1 MGPTACCLQ
10 PLRDP
15 QHFLLIH
22 YNSHLRWKTGGTTRG
37 GGGVTGIPHNRVRK
51 RPRPSGSR
59 ILPGR
64 VLNTAPGALLQRF
77 LEQHLLVI
85 LA

>member
-22 YNSHLRWKTGGTTRG
+22 YNSHLRWKTGGGTTRG
-37 GGGVTGIPHNRVRK
+37 GGGCHGYSSQQGEEEAQTQWQQDPPWQGPEHSARCSV
-51 RPRPSGSR
+51 
-59 ILPGR
+59 
-64 VLNTAPGALLQRF
+64 A
-77 LEQHLLVI
+77 
-85 LA
+85 